1 MSVMNEYS
9 LGVLADKTEG
19 FNGADIESLVNDAAE
34 TCFRNM
40 IDKKEDKLTLD
51 LLQKKI
57 SSTKPISETCSEQ
70 IKKMKKEFENNCF
83 RDASLIITE

>member
-1 MSVMNEYS
+1 MDEYS
-9 LGVLADKTEG
+9 LGVLADKTDG
-19 FNGADIESLVNDAAE
+19 FSGADIESLVNDAVE

-40 IDKKEDKLTLD
+40 IDKKEDRLTLD

-70 IKKMKKEFENNCF
+70 ISKMKDEFEKNCL
-83 RDASLIITE
+83 RDASLTITE